1 MPKTMCMSHVAQLKV
16 LGQLSRNEMKYLQ
29 NTQWNDLENNL

>member
-1 MPKTMCMSHVAQLKV
+1 MLIFQVTQLKV
-16 LGQLSRNEMKYLQ
+16 FELSRSEIKYLQ

>member
-1 MPKTMCMSHVAQLKV
+1 MPISQVTQLKV